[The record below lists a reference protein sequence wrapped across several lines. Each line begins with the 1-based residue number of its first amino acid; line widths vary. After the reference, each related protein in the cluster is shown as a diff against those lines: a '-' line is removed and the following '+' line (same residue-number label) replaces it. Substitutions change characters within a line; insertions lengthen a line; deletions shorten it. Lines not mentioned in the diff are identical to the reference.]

1 MTRKIKNRIY
11 SQCLKDGK
19 CARIQAELT
28 RLSRLRMA
36 SLAPLAELIT
46 RPLSPGLYSHHA
58 TRQSFFNK
66 GWHAVTLVDIL
77 TAEKI
82 TGDQAC

>member
-1 MTRKIKNRIY
+1 MARKIKSRVY
-11 SQCLKDGK
+11 RQCMKDGRL
-19 CARIQAELT
+19 ARIQAELT
-28 RLSRLRMA
+28 RLTRLRA
-36 SLAPLAELIT
+36 ANLAPLAELIKC
-46 RPLSPGLYSHHA
+46 PLPPSLYSHHA